1 MIPRALHILFG
12 LAIGVLARLLLP
24 GHPVI
29 GIAAT
34 IMLSFAGS
42 LSGALA
48 AEKFLTDD
56 NSRGIGYFA
65 SALGALALLL
75 FSSILH

>member
-1 MIPRALHILFG
+1 MIPRTLHTLFG
-12 LAIGVLARLLLP
+12 LTIGILARLLLP
-24 GHPVI
+24 GHPFM
-29 GIAAT
+29 GIAAAV
-34 IMLSFAGS
+34 MLSFAGS

-56 NSRGIGYFA
+56 NSQGVGYFA

-75 FSSILH
+75 VSSIFH